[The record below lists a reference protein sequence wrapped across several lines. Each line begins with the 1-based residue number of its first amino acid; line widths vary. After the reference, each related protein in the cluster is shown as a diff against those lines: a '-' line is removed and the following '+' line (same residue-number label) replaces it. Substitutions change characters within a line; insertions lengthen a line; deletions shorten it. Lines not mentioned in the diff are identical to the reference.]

1 MTVINNIPN
10 TTYNVEEDLFG
21 GATTTLSCES
31 GYIFD
36 SAPTVTYTDT
46 SGSSQTKTMTL
57 NDKKTVA
64 SYDNEEIDVYH
75 DITFNGSVSGGTPE
89 PVKPN
94 NNVAHTTALMEADK
108 VTLTCD
114 EGYIFD
120 GSPKISFDDD
130 PFADEVTMTVSQD
143 GKTATYSQADLG
155 SQQITITGK
164 TKAAHVDPVVTNN
177 VANTTVNV
185 SGDTV
190 TLTCADGY
198 IFDGTPKVTLDNDPM
213 ADEMPMTVSGNNKT
227 ATLTSQGIGS
237 QDITITGK
245 TKTEPV
251 APVVTNN
258 VAHTTVE
265 VSGNTVTLTCDEGYI
280 FDGVPVVKISDDLFT
295 KPMTVSGD
303 NKTATFTSEG
313 VGSNDITITG
323 NTKTAPV
330 VTNNVAHT
338 TVEVSGNTVTLTCD
352 NGYIFDGV
360 PVVTIGKD
368 LFAETKQMSV
378 TNNGKLAT
386 LTSQGIG
393 SQDITITG
401 NTKTEPIA
409 PVVTNNVAHT
419 TYDVSGDTLTLT
431 CQEGYI
437 FDGAPVVTKGSDNI
451 PMTVSQNGKVATLTS
466 EGVGSND
473 ITITG
478 NTKVEP
484 EPEPTPDPVVTN
496 NIEGASEVHTKDGAT
511 ALTITLTSN
520 KMMRNVTVSYT
531 NTSGE
536 SVSLPVTVVVS
547 SDYGDVDSTATVSLN
562 DVDFNVAVV
571 LSGETKFAIHITY
584 TLSGCHSTSEPH
596 YLFLG
601 EPLSLTLT
609 ADEGNEFTDPTKV
622 YYMFEGAF
630 ADVKK
635 YLFTVSE
642 DKLTATATVLS
653 NSTDNLHLNI
663 LAEAMPKVQ
672 PTTKYGFIN
681 AYVVT
686 EENLNKFATSRFIQY
701 VSGGPDYDQGGGTT
715 VIDRINY
722 DLGDYVN
729 RVKRYFFK
737 VDEGSTSKLKCGNF
751 IVDTDVK
758 NLLSD
763 RKIINFGDIY
773 IPNYTQSNADYSS
786 DVMMFVPFVG
796 IEKISS
802 EIIGKTVNLT
812 LKVNV
817 LSGDGVY
824 VLTCGGN
831 MVWSKEVAP
840 CTDVIYR
847 TSAQGIKV
855 IGGIN
860 FDATF
865 LMGLRPYVLV
875 DRREIVNNGSQ
886 SPSSLVS
893 RIGDLTGNVKLT
905 DVVFPDTEN
914 MLQYDIDEIV
924 SILRQG
930 ISL

>member
-1 MTVINNIPN
+1 MTVINNIPH
-10 TTYNVEEDLFG
+10 TTYNVDEDMFSG
-21 GATTTLSCES
+21 VDISVNCDS
-31 GYIFD
+31 GYEFTA
-36 SAPTVTYTDT
+36 APTVTFKNT
-46 SGSSQTKTMTL
+46 SGSSQTKTMSL
-57 NDKKTVA
+57 NSKKNVA
-64 SYDNEEIDVYH
+64 TYSDEGIDTAQ
-75 DITFNGSVSGGTPE
+75 DITFNGSVQE
-89 PVKPN
+89 PQPVAPN
-94 NNVAHTTALMEADK
+94 NNVAHTSVLMEMNK
-108 VTLTCD
+108 VTLTC
-114 EGYIFD
+114 ETGYIFD

-155 SQQITITGK
+155 TQQITITGK
-164 TKAAHVDPVVTNN
+164 TKAAQVDPVVTNN

-190 TLTCADGY
+190 TLTCQEGY
-198 IFDGTPKVTLDNDPM
+198 IFDGVPVVTKGSNN
-213 ADEMPMTVSGNNKT
+213 MPMTVSGDNKT

-237 QDITITGK
+237 QNITITGK
-245 TKTEPV
+245 TKTAPV

-265 VSGNTVTLTCDEGYI
+265 VSGNTVTLTCEQGYI
-280 FDGVPVVKISDDLFT
+280 FDGTPVVKIGDDLFAEE
-295 KPMTVSGD
+295 KEMTVTNNG
-303 NKTATFTSEG
+303 TVATLTSEG
-313 VGSNDITITG
+313 ISTNPLTITG

-330 VTNNVAHT
+330 
-338 TVEVSGNTVTLTCD
+338 
-352 NGYIFDGV
+352 
-360 PVVTIGKD
+360 
-368 LFAETKQMSV
+368 
-378 TNNGKLAT
+378 
-386 LTSQGIG
+386 
-393 SQDITITG
+393 
-401 NTKTEPIA
+401 A

-437 FDGAPVVTKGSDNI
+437 FDGTPVVTKGSNNI
-451 PMTVSQNGKVATLTS
+451 PMTVSGDNKTATLTS
-466 EGVGSND
+466 EGIGSND

-484 EPEPTPDPVVTN
+484 VTPDPVVTN
-496 NIEGASEVHTKDGAT
+496 NIEGASETHTKDGAA
-511 ALTITLTSN
+511 ALTINLSATKL
-520 KMMRNVTVSYT
+520 MRNVTVSYT

-536 SVSLPVTVVVS
+536 SVSRPVTVEDTQ
-547 SDYGDVDSTATVSLN
+547 DYGQVWSRATVSLT

-571 LSGETKFAIHITY
+571 LSGETIFASHITF
-584 TLSGCHSTSEPH
+584 TLSGCHSSSEPP
-596 YLFLG
+596 YLILG

-622 YYMFEGAF
+622 YYRFEGAMS
-630 ADVKK
+630 DPDTH
-635 YLFTVSE
+635 YFTISE
-642 DKLTATATVLS
+642 DKLTATATIVN
-653 NSTDNLHLNI
+653 NSTDNEHLNVV
-663 LAEAMPKVQ
+663 AEALPKVQ
-672 PTTKYGFIN
+672 PTAKYGFIN

-686 EENLNKFATSRFIQY
+686 EDNLNKFATSRFIQY
-701 VSGGPDYDQGGGTT
+701 TGDDPVG
-715 VIDRINY
+715 Y

-758 NLLSD
+758 NLASD

-773 IPNYTQSNADYSS
+773 IPNYTQSVADYSS
-786 DVMMFVPFVG
+786 DVLMFVPFVG
-796 IEKISS
+796 IEKINS

-812 LKVNV
+812 LKVNI

-824 VLTCGGN
+824 VLTCGDN

-847 TSAQGIKV
+847 TTNQDPEF
-855 IGGIN
+855 IGGNN

-875 DRREIVNNGSQ
+875 DRREIMNNGSQ
-886 SPSSLVS
+886 SSSSRVT

-905 DVVFPDTEN
+905 DVVFSDTEN
-914 MLQYDIDEIV
+914 MLQNDIDEIV
-924 SILRQG
+924 AILRQG

>member
-1 MTVINNIPN
+1 MTVINNIPH
-10 TTYNVEEDLFG
+10 TTYSVDEGLFG
-21 GATTTLSCES
+21 GADITLSCES
-31 GYIFD
+31 GYTFV
-36 SAPTVTYTDT
+36 SAPTVTYKNT
-46 SGSSQTKTMTL
+46 SGSSQTQTMTL
-57 NDKKTVA
+57 NGKKTVA
-64 SYDNEEIDVYH
+64 SYDNEEIDTAQ

-89 PVKPN
+89 PVAPH
-94 NNVAHTTALMEADK
+94 NNVAHTSVLMEMNK
-108 VTLTCD
+108 VTLTC
-114 EGYIFD
+114 ETGYIFD

-155 SQQITITGK
+155 TQQITITGK
-164 TKAAHVDPVVTNN
+164 TKAAQVDPVVTNN

-190 TLTCADGY
+190 TLTCQEGY

-213 ADEMPMTVSGNNKT
+213 ADEMPMTVSGDNKT

-245 TKTEPV
+245 TKT
-251 APVVTNN
+251 APVTPEITNN

-265 VSGNTVTLTCDEGYI
+265 VSGNTVTLTCQEGYI
-280 FDGVPVVKISDDLFT
+280 FDGAPVVKIGDDLFAEEKQMSVT
-295 KPMTVSGD
+295 NNGTV
-303 NKTATFTSEG
+303 ATLTSEG
-313 VGSNDITITG
+313 VGTNPLTITG

-330 VTNNVAHT
+330 
-338 TVEVSGNTVTLTCD
+338 
-352 NGYIFDGV
+352 
-360 PVVTIGKD
+360 
-368 LFAETKQMSV
+368 
-378 TNNGKLAT
+378 
-386 LTSQGIG
+386 
-393 SQDITITG
+393 
-401 NTKTEPIA
+401 A

-437 FDGAPVVTKGSDNI
+437 FDGAPVVTKGSENI
-451 PMTVSQNGKVATLTS
+451 PMTVSGNNKTATLTS
-466 EGVGSND
+466 QGIGSND

-496 NIEGASEVHTKDGAT
+496 NIEGASETHTKDGAT
-511 ALTITLTSN
+511 ALTINLSATKL
-520 KMMRNVTVSYT
+520 MRNVTVSYT

-536 SVSLPVTVVVS
+536 SVSLPVTVEDTS
-547 SDYGDVDSTATVSLN
+547 SYGQVWSRATVSLT

-571 LSGETKFAIHITY
+571 LSGETIFASHITF
-584 TLSGCHSTSEPH
+584 TLSGCRSSSEPP
-596 YLFLG
+596 YLILN

-622 YYMFEGAF
+622 YYRFEGAMS
-630 ADVKK
+630 DPDTH
-635 YLFTVSE
+635 YFTISE
-642 DKLTATATVLS
+642 DKLTATATIVN
-653 NSTDNLHLNI
+653 NSTYNEHLNVV
-663 LAEAMPKVQ
+663 AEALPKVQ
-672 PTTKYGFIN
+672 PTAKYGFIN

-701 VSGGPDYDQGGGTT
+701 TGDDPVG
-715 VIDRINY
+715 Y

-758 NLLSD
+758 NLASD

-773 IPNYTQSNADYSS
+773 IPNYTQSIADYSS
-786 DVMMFVPFVG
+786 DVLMFVPFVG
-796 IEKISS
+796 IEKINS

-824 VLTCGGN
+824 VLTCGDN

-847 TSAQGIKV
+847 TTNQDPEF
-855 IGGIN
+855 IGGNN

-875 DRREIVNNGSQ
+875 DRREIMNNGSQ
-886 SPSSLVS
+886 SSSSRVT

-905 DVVFPDTEN
+905 DVVFSDTEN
-914 MLQYDIDEIV
+914 MLQNDIDEIV
-924 SILRQG
+924 AILRQG

>member
-1 MTVINNIPN
+1 MTVINNIPH
-10 TTYNVEEDLFG
+10 TTYTVDEGLFG
-21 GATTTLSCES
+21 GADISVSCES
-31 GYIFD
+31 GYTFV
-36 SAPTVTYTDT
+36 SAPTVTYKDT

-57 NDKKTVA
+57 NGKNTVA
-64 SYDNEEIDVYH
+64 SYDNEEIDTAQ

-89 PVKPN
+89 PVAPH

-120 GSPKISFDDD
+120 GAPKISFDDD

-155 SQQITITGK
+155 TQQITITGK
-164 TKAAHVDPVVTNN
+164 TKAAQVDPVVTNN

-213 ADEMPMTVSGNNKT
+213 ADEMPMTVSGDNKT

-237 QDITITGK
+237 KDITITGK
-245 TKTEPV
+245 TKTAPV

-258 VAHTTVE
+258 VE
-265 VSGNTVTLTCDEGYI
+265 
-280 FDGVPVVKISDDLFT
+280 
-295 KPMTVSGD
+295 
-303 NKTATFTSEG
+303 
-313 VGSNDITITG
+313 
-323 NTKTAPV
+323 
-330 VTNNVAHT
+330 HT

-352 NGYIFDGV
+352 NGYIFDGT
-360 PVVTIGKD
+360 PSVTIGDD
-368 LFAETKQMSV
+368 LFAEEKQMSV
-378 TNNGKLAT
+378 TSNGTVAT
-386 LTSQGIG
+386 LTSEGI
-393 SQDITITG
+393 STNPLTITG
-401 NTKTEPIA
+401 NTKTAPVA

-419 TYDVSGDTLTLT
+419 TYDVSGNTLTLT
-431 CQEGYI
+431 CQEGYV

-451 PMTVSQNGKVATLTS
+451 PMTVSGDNKTATLTS
-466 EGVGSND
+466 EGIGTSD

-496 NIEGASEVHTKDGAT
+496 NIEGASETHTKDGAT
-511 ALTITLTSN
+511 ALTINLTST

-536 SVSLPVTVVVS
+536 NVSLPVTVEDT
-547 SDYGDVDSTATVSLN
+547 SDYGQVWTRATVSLT

-571 LSGETKFAIHITY
+571 LSGSTIYAIHTTF
-584 TLSGCHSTSEPH
+584 TLSGCHSSSEPP
-596 YLFLG
+596 YLILN

-622 YYMFEGAF
+622 YYRFEGAMS
-630 ADVKK
+630 DPDTH
-635 YLFTVSE
+635 YFTISE
-642 DKLTATATVLS
+642 DKLTATATIVN
-653 NSTDNLHLNI
+653 NSTYNEHLNVV
-663 LAEAMPKVQ
+663 AEALPKVQ
-672 PTTKYGFIN
+672 PTAKYGFIN

-701 VSGGPDYDQGGGTT
+701 TGDNPVG
-715 VIDRINY
+715 Y

-758 NLLSD
+758 NLASD
-763 RKIINFGDIY
+763 KKIIDFGNIY
-773 IPNYTQSNADYSS
+773 IPNYTESIADYSS
-786 DVMMFVPFVG
+786 DVMLFVPFVG
-796 IEKISS
+796 IEKINS

-824 VLTCGGN
+824 VLTCGDN
-831 MVWSKEVAP
+831 MIWSKEVAP

-847 TSAQGIKV
+847 TTAQEPKV
-855 IGGIN
+855 IGGNN
-860 FDATF
+860 FDATY

-875 DRREIVNNGSQ
+875 DRREIMNNGSQ
-886 SPSSLVS
+886 SSSSLVS

-905 DVVFPDTEN
+905 DVVFSDTEN
-914 MLQYDIDEIV
+914 MLQNDIDEIV

>member
-1 MTVINNIPN
+1 MAVINNIPH
-10 TTYNVEEDLFG
+10 TTYNVDEDMFSG
-21 GATTTLSCES
+21 VDISVNCDS
-31 GYIFD
+31 GYEFTA
-36 SAPTVTYTDT
+36 APTVTFKNT
-46 SGSSQTKTMTL
+46 SGSSQTKTMSL
-57 NDKKTVA
+57 NSKKNVA
-64 SYDNEEIDVYH
+64 TYSDEGIDTAQ
-75 DITFNGSVSGGTPE
+75 DITFNGSVQE
-89 PVKPN
+89 PQPVAPN
-94 NNVAHTTALMEADK
+94 NNVLHTSVLMEMNK
-108 VTLTCD
+108 VTLTC
-114 EGYIFD
+114 ETGYIFD

-155 SQQITITGK
+155 TQQITITGK
-164 TKAAHVDPVVTNN
+164 TKAAQVDPVVTNN

-190 TLTCADGY
+190 TLTCQEGY

-213 ADEMPMTVSGNNKT
+213 ADEMPMTVSGDNKT

-245 TKTEPV
+245 TKTAPV
-251 APVVTNN
+251 TPVVTNN

-265 VSGNTVTLTCDEGYI
+265 VSGNTVTLTCEQGYI
-280 FDGVPVVKISDDLFT
+280 FDGTPVVKIGDDLFAEE
-295 KPMTVSGD
+295 KEMTVTNNG
-303 NKTATFTSEG
+303 TVATLTSEG
-313 VGSNDITITG
+313 ISTNPLTITG

-330 VTNNVAHT
+330 
-338 TVEVSGNTVTLTCD
+338 
-352 NGYIFDGV
+352 
-360 PVVTIGKD
+360 
-368 LFAETKQMSV
+368 
-378 TNNGKLAT
+378 
-386 LTSQGIG
+386 
-393 SQDITITG
+393 
-401 NTKTEPIA
+401 A

-437 FDGAPVVTKGSDNI
+437 FDGVPVVTKGSENI
-451 PMTVSQNGKVATLTS
+451 PMTVSGDNKTATLTS
-466 EGVGSND
+466 QGIGTTD

-478 NTKVEP
+478 NTKTEP
-484 EPEPTPDPVVTN
+484 VTPDPVVTN
-496 NIEGASEVHTKDGAT
+496 NIEGASETHTKDGAT
-511 ALTITLTSN
+511 ALTINLSATKL
-520 KMMRNVTVSYT
+520 MRNVTVSYT

-536 SVSLPVTVVVS
+536 SVSLPVTVEDTQS
-547 SDYGDVDSTATVSLN
+547 YGQVWSRATVSLT

-571 LSGETKFAIHITY
+571 LSGETIFASHITF
-584 TLSGCHSTSEPH
+584 TLSGCRSSSEPP
-596 YLFLG
+596 YLILN

-622 YYMFEGAF
+622 YYRFEGAMS
-630 ADVKK
+630 DPDTH
-635 YLFTVSE
+635 YFTISE
-642 DKLTATATVLS
+642 DKLTATATIVN
-653 NSTDNLHLNI
+653 NSTDNEHLNVV
-663 LAEAMPKVQ
+663 AEALPKVQ
-672 PTTKYGFIN
+672 PTAKYGFIN

-701 VSGGPDYDQGGGTT
+701 TGDDPVG
-715 VIDRINY
+715 Y

-758 NLLSD
+758 NLASD

-773 IPNYTQSNADYSS
+773 IPNYTQSIADYSS
-786 DVMMFVPFVG
+786 DVLMFVPFLG

-824 VLTCGGN
+824 VLTCGDN

-847 TSAQGIKV
+847 TTAQDPKV
-855 IGGIN
+855 IGGNN

-865 LMGLRPYVLV
+865 LMGLRPYVLI
-875 DRREIVNNGSQ
+875 DRREIMNNGSQ
-886 SPSSLVS
+886 SSSSRVS
-893 RIGDLTGNVKLT
+893 RIGELTGNVKLT

-914 MLQYDIDEIV
+914 MLQNDIDEIV
-924 SILRQG
+924 AILRQG
-930 ISL
+930 ISF